1 MKGRHFS
8 SDAEVIPAAETWLD
22 GQLYEFFFLN
32 RLQKLE
38 FGRCSL
44 FPSWSGLR
52 TYQHPGIIHY
62 GPTVGLPLR
71 LCYGTDGFISAVR
84 VGTKYMLHLNCGY
97 VLKSLSNGCTY
108 LASILVF
115 TALLQGGGELRAKNV
130 DFDFVSVSSHPFFLD
145 RAVVKMFLKNLQMLP
160 TRGPEIH
167 FETPKTVRENSEK

>member
-1 MKGRHFS
+1 MK
-8 SDAEVIPAAETWLD
+8 
-22 GQLYEFFFLN
+22 
-32 RLQKLE
+32 KLE

-130 DFDFVSVSSHPFFLD
+130 DFDFVSVSSHPFFFGSSGSKD
-145 RAVVKMFLKNLQMLP
+145 V
-160 TRGPEIH
+160 
-167 FETPKTVRENSEK
+167 SEKLADASHKRARNSFRNPKNRTREQRKIGQSEAGHR